1 MYLFI
6 SEMYFYLKIKNS
18 FQKLSKE
25 VFILQID
32 EGRFQGEK
40 IVYF

>member
-1 MYLFI
+1 
-6 SEMYFYLKIKNS
+6 MYFQLKKKK
-18 FQKLSKE
+18 FVMQLSKK

-40 IVYF
+40 IV